1 MIVENTFKIKPLT
14 GSVVNILLILTLFLT
29 ILLGYIQNATD
40 EFKLDETQDDFEDYE
55 YSEEP
60 PEEKS
65 QGKYFFDVCLFDFD
79 ISKFQLNENFH
90 TIGINRKI
98 KRSDEIFGFDFDH
111 WN

>member
-1 MIVENTFKIKPLT
+1 MILKYISKIKPVT

-55 YSEEP
+55 YSEEQ

-65 QGKYFFDVCLFDFD
+65 QGKYFFDVCLWDLFK
-79 ISKFQLNENFH
+79 SKFQL
-90 TIGINRKI
+90 KI
-98 KRSDEIFGFDFDH
+98 FIQLE
-111 WN
+111 